1 MCLLLKGP
9 ALTSQGDK
17 PCREAKGEAWDHQ
30 KPGLFKVKPNWNS
43 RNISLNSS
51 LLHGGRVSD
60 QLTRPKMDVKR
71 TFEGCRAVPSLAT
84 NTVRGRNVHTQH
96 KTLSEAFASM
106 CFSATN
112 KRAFKIVYINAHY
125 GFEYESL
132 LI

>member
-17 PCREAKGEAWDHQ
+17 PCREAKGEARDHQ
-30 KPGLFKVKPNWNS
+30 KPGLFKVKPNRNS

-71 TFEGCRAVPSLAT
+71 TSEGCRTVSPLAT
-84 NTVRGRNVHTQH
+84 NTVRGEKCAHSTQ
-96 KTLSEAFASM
+96 TLSEAFARM
-106 CFSATN
+106 CFSANN
-112 KRAFKIVYINAHY
+112 KRVFRIVYINANY
-125 GFEYESL
+125 GFK
-132 LI
+132 